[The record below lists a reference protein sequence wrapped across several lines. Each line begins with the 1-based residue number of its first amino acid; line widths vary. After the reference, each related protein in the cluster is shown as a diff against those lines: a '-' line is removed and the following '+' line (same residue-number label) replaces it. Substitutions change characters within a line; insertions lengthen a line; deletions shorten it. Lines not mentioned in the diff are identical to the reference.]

1 VEDAQTRAGEYLE
14 EEADYWRQ
22 GVEEARS
29 KDLAEALEVRV
40 VAVVE
45 TLTRLL
51 DGSGVLVDERMLL
64 SQAVYSMVLSLRW
77 PDLGDVVWHKQDAG
91 GRVPVN

>member
-14 EEADYWRQ
+14 EEADCWRQ

-29 KDLAEALEVRV
+29 KDREEALEGRV
-40 VAVVE
+40 AAVAE

-51 DGSGVLVDERMLL
+51 DDFGGLVDERMLL
-64 SQAVYSMVLSLRW
+64 LQAVYSMALSLRW
-77 PDLGDVVWHKQDAG
+77 PELGDVVLHK
-91 GRVPVN
+91 

>member
-1 VEDAQTRAGEYLE
+1 MSLGLKVEDAQTKAGEYLE
-14 EEADYWRQ
+14 EEADCWRQ
-22 GVEEARS
+22 GVEEVRS
-29 KDLAEALEVRV
+29 RDLAKALEARF

-51 DGSGVLVDERMLL
+51 DGSGALVDERMLL

-77 PDLGDVVWHKQDAG
+77 PDLGDVVWHK
-91 GRVPVN
+91 